1 MAVFF
6 RVDERDPKPL
16 YLQLSAQVKDQ
27 IRKGSLLP
35 DEELPSIRE
44 VARTLG
50 VNLHTVHR
58 AYQTLRDEGVILLR
72 VGRRPRVASLRAAP
86 HNPEKAGTEI
96 AGRLN
101 ELITD
106 AFHLGLGA
114 REFRALVMKLLR
126 EGS

>member
-1 MAVFF
+1 MAVLF
-6 RVDERDPKPL
+6 RIDEQDPKPL

-72 VGRRPRVASLRAAP
+72 VGRRPRIAPFRAP
-86 HNPEKAGTEI
+86 RRSPEQAGTEI
-96 AGRLN
+96 AARLN

-114 REFRALVMKLLR
+114 REFRALVAKLLR
-126 EGS
+126 DGS